1 MPKHWTVAL
10 EFRQKIVEAL
20 LRGET
25 VSGVARRFEF
35 PYSTVYSVWRRYE
48 EQGEVT
54 AGQRG
59 GAGQQKTRL
68 GQEHLD
74 YLVSIIGERP
84 GATLEELWQQ
94 LLGRYPELRSV
105 AVTTLRK
112 ALEERAHMTLKRLS
126 VKHDRHNSV
135 ETIAA
140 RKEYAHRFRLEG
152 KTYSDIVFFDEVG
165 FNLHMTR
172 SRGRAA
178 AGQQARQQ
186 QHPADRGRNV
196 SLLVALSRNGIEAHE
211 TIVGAWNASKLLVFF
226 EQSIFPRFDGEHKT
240 FVMDNVR
247 FHHNRAFL
255 DAVEAHGHQVDFLPP
270 YSPWLNIAE
279 NVFGKVKPVVTRQEL
294 QDHNG
299 LVNVIENTLRTVTAD
314 HCTGWIAEATRWLA
328 VAEAG
333 HPLGRDHDAATAIQ
347 HLGI

>member
-1 MPKHWTVAL
+1 MPKHRTLSL
-10 EFRQKIVEAL
+10 EFRRKIVDAV

-25 VSGVARRFEF
+25 VSGIARRFEF
-35 PYSTVYSVWRRYE
+35 PYSTVYSVWKRYE

-59 GAGQQKTRL
+59 GGQRRTKLQ
-68 GQEHLD
+68 QEHLD
-74 YLVSIIGERP
+74 YLISVIGERP
-84 GATLEELWQQ
+84 GATLEELQEQ

-126 VKHDRHNSV
+126 IEHDRHNS
-135 ETIAA
+135 EGTIRA
-140 RKEYAHRFRLEG
+140 RQEYAHRFHLEG
-152 KTYSDIVFFDEVG
+152 KSYSDVVFFDEAG

-172 SRGRAA
+172 SQGRAA
-178 AGQQARQQ
+178 AGQRARQQ
-186 QHPADRGRNV
+186 RRPADRGRNV
-196 SLLVALSRNGIEAHE
+196 SLLVALSRNGIEAHQ

-226 EQSIFPRFDGEHKT
+226 EQSIFPHSDGEHKT

-294 QDHNG
+294 LDHNG
-299 LVNVIENTLRTVTAD
+299 LVNVIESTLNTITTD

-333 HPLGRDHDAATAIQ
+333 HALGRDHNATTAIQ
-347 HLGI
+347 RLGV